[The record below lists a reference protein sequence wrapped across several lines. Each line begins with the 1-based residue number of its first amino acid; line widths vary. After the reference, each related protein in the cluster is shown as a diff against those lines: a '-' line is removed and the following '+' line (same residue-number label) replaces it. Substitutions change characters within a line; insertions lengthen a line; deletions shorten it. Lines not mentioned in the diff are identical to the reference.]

1 MRKDLTQRA
10 LRRLPA
16 PRKGEL
22 LQRGS
27 LMAQIC
33 APENLEHA
41 WRKVRANKG
50 MPGVD
55 GESIRDFEQDLRE
68 NLNHLRRGLL
78 RGEYQP
84 QMVRR
89 AWIPKANGGMRP
101 LAILTLRDR
110 IAQRAVYDV
119 LAPMYERR
127 FLACSYGFREGRSL
141 HDAAEAVMRWRDEG
155 RHWVIDGDIKD
166 CFESLDH
173 GLLMEMLQRDIGD
186 PLLLDLIQRW
196 LKARI
201 FNEMGS
207 AGPGGRDAGTFQGG
221 VLSPLLCNVYLHP
234 FDQVMEKLGL
244 ALVRYADDWVILCGH
259 KAEAQSALEVAGE
272 TLARLRL
279 AVNPYKTRIVHF
291 DQGFAFLG
299 VFFVR
304 RERFYLSPGAAVN
317 NQRLLSDE

>member
-166 CFESLDH
+166 CFESLD
-173 GLLMEMLQRDIGD
+173 R
-186 PLLLDLIQRW
+186 
-196 LKARI
+196 
-201 FNEMGS
+201 
-207 AGPGGRDAGTFQGG
+207 
-221 VLSPLLCNVYLHP
+221 SPAP
-234 FDQVMEKLGL
+234 
-244 ALVRYADDWVILCGH
+244 R
-259 KAEAQSALEVAGE
+259 
-272 TLARLRL
+272 
-279 AVNPYKTRIVHF
+279 
-291 DQGFAFLG
+291 
-299 VFFVR
+299 
-304 RERFYLSPGAAVN
+304 
-317 NQRLLSDE
+317 